1 MDRTNAFLLLSG
13 TQANLPMGNHQKQG
27 ILDNITADGRST
39 SIDFTRLVLSSLLL
53 CGILLVAACSA
64 PPSPTTRAPSR
75 TPEFSPTSTSI
86 PATRTPTPTITPL
99 PTSSLGVKEADLDGL
114 TLKFWHP
121 WSGDTG
127 NAIQESLAEFNASNQ
142 YGITVEGISHSSLNS
157 LYEKISTA
165 EHETGLPNLT
175 VGANYQIQSWI
186 SGGKP
191 VTGLDKYIH
200 DPEWGFSP
208 HELADFNEIF
218 LQQDVIGDTRF
229 GMPAV
234 RTAQMMYYNTAWA
247 QELGFSSPPQTAE
260 DFKEQVCAAA
270 QDVKANA
277 DNQDTGGGG
286 WLINTT
292 PSSILSWLYAF
303 DSSVLLPNES
313 GYQFNSPE
321 SANAMLFLKE
331 LFDEGCAYELLESP
345 AEADFAN
352 RRALMITSSLSDIDY
367 QNSEFERLENSD
379 SWTVTGFP
387 SPGGEPAF
395 SVYGPSYVMFAGTPE
410 ENLAAWLVIKWL
422 LSPEQA
428 AKLIQARGT
437 FPIRTSTMDFLED
450 YESEH
455 PRWAAAQELLVH
467 AQAEPGLESWGAVR
481 WILGDVGTQIF
492 RYYFTAER
500 IPATLEL
507 MDETAEELHSL
518 SE

>member
-1 MDRTNAFLLLSG
+1 
-13 TQANLPMGNHQKQG
+13 MGNHQKPG
-27 ILDNITADGRST
+27 ILDYLTPDGRCI
-39 SIDFTRLVLSSLLL
+39 SIDFTRLVLFALLL
-53 CGILLVAACSA
+53 FGILLAAACSS
-64 PPSPTTRAPSR
+64 PPSPTTRAPSA

-99 PTSSLGVKEADLDGL
+99 PTSSLGVKGADLAGL
-114 TLKFWHP
+114 SLIFWHP
-121 WSGDTG
+121 WSGATG
-127 NAIQESLAEFNASNQ
+127 NAIQDSLAEFNASNQ
-142 YGITVEGISHSSLNS
+142 YGISIEGIPHGSLNS
-157 LYEKISTA
+157 LYGKIAAA
-165 EHETGLPNLT
+165 EQETGLPNLA
-175 VGANYQIQSWI
+175 VGANFQIQSWI
-186 SGGKP
+186 TGGKP
-191 VTGLDKYIH
+191 VAGLDTYVH
-200 DPEWGFSP
+200 DPEWGYSP
-208 HELADFNEIF
+208 EELADFNEIF
-218 LQQDVIGDTRF
+218 LQQDVIGDNRF

-234 RTAQMMYYNTAWA
+234 RTAQIMYYNTDWA

-277 DNQDTGGGG
+277 DDQETGGGG

-292 PSSILSWLYAF
+292 PSSVLSWLYAF

-313 GYQFNSPE
+313 GYKFNSPE
-321 SANAMLFLKE
+321 SEDALLFLKE
-331 LFDEGCAYELLESP
+331 LFDEGCAYEVLEFP

-352 RRALMITSSLSDIDY
+352 RRALIITSSLSDIGY

-387 SPGGEPAF
+387 SPGEEPAI
-395 SVYGPSYVMFAGTPE
+395 SVHGPSYVMFAGTPE
-410 ENLAAWLVIKWL
+410 ENLATWLVIKWL

-428 AKLIQARGT
+428 AKLTQARGS
-437 FPIRTSTMDFLED
+437 FPIRTSMMDFLED

-455 PRWAAAQELLVH
+455 PQWAAAQDLLTQ

-507 MDETAEELHSL
+507 MDETAAELHSL
-518 SE
+518 GE